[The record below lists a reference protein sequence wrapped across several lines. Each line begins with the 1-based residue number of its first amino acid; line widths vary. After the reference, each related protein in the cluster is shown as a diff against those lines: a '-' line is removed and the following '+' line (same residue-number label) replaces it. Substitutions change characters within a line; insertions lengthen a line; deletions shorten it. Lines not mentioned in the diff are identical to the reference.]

1 MPALGAPPFIHILCC
16 KCSQG
21 SPSIRFCDIVQF
33 RRVVTRVIDNDT
45 VRAPTD
51 PGRLTLAHSVHSA
64 RITRSLTPSP
74 SCLRLYRAGLYG
86 PGFWA
91 GFIGPGAR
99 MASHVPCACPLIS
112 AYPYVHAVC
121 AYSYMYRAPSCKRNA
136 YYDIRVT
143 MAAAARTKC
152 KIEYSTASNCYRRII
167 VSTEQFDWLARY
179 GRAYAEP
186 EAGAAFSSTY
196 RRDRKAAPF
205 APRRAVV
212 R

>member
-51 PGRLTLAHSVHSA
+51 PGRLTLAHSIHSA
-64 RITRSLTPSP
+64 RIIRVRSRQVRQSP
-74 SCLRLYRAGLYG
+74 ALYGRALWAGLYG
-86 PGFWA
+86 P

-121 AYSYMYRAPSCKRNA
+121 AYKVCTEPLCIKLSTMYGGKNP
-136 YYDIRVT
+136 
-143 MAAAARTKC
+143 
-152 KIEYSTASNCYRRII
+152 KIEYGFKLLSKNNCKYRTIR
-167 VSTEQFDWLARY
+167 LARSLRP
-179 GRAYAEP
+179 GLRRTRSRARGGVQQYI
-186 EAGAAFSSTY
+186 
-196 RRDRKAAPF
+196 
-205 APRRAVV
+205 
-212 R
+212 